1 LEAREGSSFGGE
13 LGVTPI
19 GGVVLKSRWIV
30 PLVAAG
36 LLAGSAVA
44 VAAPELVVQTGYGAV
59 QGESS
64 GSTRVFNGIPYAA
77 PPTGEGR
84 WRDPRPPAS
93 WSGVRSAVEPGPACA
108 QLPGE
113 LPGGSTDEDCLYLNV
128 TAPSGGARKPVVVW
142 VHGGGYYMGAGSNY
156 DARRFAERG
165 DVVVVT
171 VNYRLG
177 LFGFFGMPGL
187 AGSGTFGL
195 RDQQAAL
202 RWVRSNIAAFG
213 GDPHNVT
220 LAGQSAGAMSVCA
233 QLTSPLAAGLFD
245 KAVLQ
250 SGSCASGWLDNFE
263 YRNEQESTMFVP
275 LSAVAEHGTEFAKS
289 LECADVACLRGKPT
303 EDLMPHQREFIQ
315 PAFGTPALPSYP
327 GDAVRDGRFHRVPV
341 LSGTTRDEARPWIA
355 VYDSGAPMSSSTFDT
370 VLAETFGD
378 RAAAVRAVYSPEAYG
393 TPAFAWAAL
402 VTDRMWSC
410 TQNTTARGLS
420 ARTSV
425 YAYEFADPN
434 PPKLSP
440 LPPTMP
446 LGAQHAADLWDFWD
460 LGGRA
465 PKFTP
470 EQQQLSTRMIDYWSS
485 FARHGTPGRDWPR
498 FSRGDQYVQSF
509 APDVIGRVD
518 LAAEHHC
525 GFWTS

>member
-1 LEAREGSSFGGE
+1 
-13 LGVTPI
+13 V
-19 GGVVLKSRWIV
+19 KYRWVV
-30 PLVAAG
+30 PLVVAG
-36 LLAGSAVA
+36 LWAGQVAA
-44 VAAPELVVQTGYGAV
+44 VAADGPVVRTGYGAV
-59 QGESS
+59 QGETS
-64 GSTRVFNGIPYAA
+64 GGVRVFKGIPYAA
-77 PPTGEGR
+77 PPVGEGR
-84 WRDPRPPAS
+84 WRDPRPPS
-93 WSGVRSAVEPGPACA
+93 RWSGVRDALQPGPACA

-113 LPGGSTDEDCLYLNV
+113 LPDGSTSEDCLYLNV

-142 VHGGGYYMGAGSNY
+142 VHGGGYFMGAGSNY
-156 DARRFAERG
+156 DARRFASLG

-202 RWVRSNIAAFG
+202 RWVRANIAAFG

-233 QLTSPLAAGLFD
+233 QLTSPSAAGLFD

-250 SGSCASGWLDNFE
+250 SGSCATGWLDNFE
-263 YRNEQESTMFVP
+263 YRHEQEATIFQP
-275 LSAVAEHGTEFAKS
+275 LPVVAEHGAELARS
-289 LECADVACLRGKPT
+289 LDCADVACMRGKLT
-303 EDLMPHQREFIQ
+303 ENLMPHQRDFIQ
-315 PAFGTPALPSYP
+315 PAYNTPVLPSYP

-341 LSGTTRDEARPWIA
+341 LSGTTRDEATAWIA
-355 VYDSGAPMSSSTFDT
+355 AYESGTPMSASTYDA

-378 RAAAVRAVYSPEAYG
+378 RAAAVRAVYSPEAHG
-393 TPAFAWAAL
+393 TAALAWAAL

-410 TQNTTARGLS
+410 TQNTTARGL
-420 ARTSV
+420 AAKTSV
-425 YAYEFADPN
+425 YAYEFADPA
-434 PPKLSP
+434 PPRLSP

-446 LGAQHAADLWDFWD
+446 LGAQHASELWDFWD

-465 PKFTP
+465 PRFTAAQ
-470 EQQQLSTRMIDYWSS
+470 EELSTKMIDSWSA
-485 FARHGTPGRDWPR
+485 FAAQGDPGRDWPR
-498 FSRGDQYVQSF
+498 FTRGEPYVQSL
-509 APDVIGRVD
+509 APDAIGRVD

-525 GFWTS
+525 GFWALDAR